1 MTPFIKRMTLAVG
14 ILAVLPAETSIA
26 VEDGH
31 HPHHIAISGGAA
43 RHNDENSG
51 YLGVDYTYRFKNDY
65 LVGAFAEEVSGDF
78 NIRAFGLIFGR
89 YFGDGWK
96 VGTGPGVETKLK
108 NNKNLFLWHVSGGY
122 DWHHGNWSFGPV
134 VAYDFIE
141 DASNTVYVGLSVGH
155 GF

>member
-1 MTPFIKRMTLAVG
+1 MTPFIKRMALAVG
-14 ILAVLPAETSIA
+14 LLAVLPAETSIA

-31 HPHHIAISGGAA
+31 HPHHIAIAGGAA

-108 NNKNLFLWHVSGGY
+108 NNTSPKK
-122 DWHHGNWSFGPV
+122 
-134 VAYDFIE
+134 A
-141 DASNTVYVGLSVGH
+141 AA
-155 GF
+155 